1 MVRRTWVTSRPASTT
16 VMPVAALPAVRELAE
31 HLLRGG
37 EEVDVALDDVDLA
50 GPPRAARW
58 LDPIARRFMGAGIGS
73 ELVVAREGW
82 FTRRTHAV
90 RHARVQSVRL
100 SQGPLQRRLGLAD
113 VHVDSPPGPVRVR
126 ARHRAWEDARRLF
139 AEEERRA
146 RAARATSR

>member
-1 MVRRTWVTSRPASTT
+1 MSAPGFSNTVRLGLRENLGQFSLLVLINAFVGGMVGLERTVVPLVGT
-16 VMPVAALPAVRELAE
+16 
-31 HLLRGG
+31 
-37 EEVDVALDDVDLA
+37 EE
-50 GPPRAARW
+50 
-58 LDPIARRFMGAGIGS
+58 FGIGS
-73 ELVVAREGW
+73 ELVVAREGR